1 MYAVE
6 FEKVSFAYAK
16 EKILEHMI
24 FRVTS
29 GDFVALVGPNG
40 AGKST
45 LIKLCVGLL
54 TPTCGQIRV
63 FGEPVVNSS
72 SKLNIGYVPQNSLKD
87 RSFPVTVE
95 EVVAM
100 GRVRAL
106 GMGRY
111 LRKSDNKIVEDS
123 LNLVE
128 IGNLRKKIIGELSG
142 GQQQRVLLARA
153 LATQPKLLVLDEP
166 TAGVDTNAKEN
177 IYRHLKELNQ
187 NLGITILMV
196 SHDVECVAQYANQI
210 ASIEKGLRYYGSSS
224 GYCKKCDG
232 QDIDVVEELKVG
244 GFIHA

>member
-16 EKILEHMI
+16 EKILEHMV
-24 FRVTS
+24 FRVTA

-54 TPTCGQIRV
+54 MPTCGQIRV
-63 FGEPVVNSS
+63 FGEPVVNHP
-72 SKLNIGYVPQNSLKD
+72 SKLHIGYVPQNSLKD

-100 GRVRAL
+100 GRVRSL

-111 LRKSDNKIVEDS
+111 LRKSDKKIVEDS

-153 LATQPKLLVLDEP
+153 LATEPKLLVLDEP

-177 IYRHLKELNQ
+177 IYKHLKELNQ

-210 ASIEKGLRYYGSSS
+210 ASIEKGLQYYGSSS
-224 GYCKKCDG
+224 GYCKKCDS
-232 QDIDVVEELKVG
+232 QDIEVVEELKVG